1 MQTFFRAGRK
11 VLFDASTWSLLFGY
25 RGVEPLTSFLFHI
38 IAKIPVH
45 LAIKLWSI
53 VGYIRLGYSEPAHD
67 VLLYKLNNLD
77 GGEGFSFYPF
87 TKIIDGN

>member
-1 MQTFFRAGRK
+1 MLLPGRC
-11 VLFDASTWSLLFGY
+11 SLGTVGSNHSQVFY
-25 RGVEPLTSFLFHI
+25 FHI
-38 IAKIPVH
+38 IVKIPVH

-53 VGYIRLGYSEPAHD
+53 FGYIRLGYSEPAHD

-87 TKIIDGN
+87 TKIIGGN